1 MTELSEHIA
10 LEINGQEV
18 GLSEVVRSAK
28 WRGQLSFLRDA
39 INTVIIRQ
47 EAERRGLTVPD
58 DELQQAADEFRIS
71 HDLHDAEATE
81 QWLTANYLTVEE
93 WERLLE
99 EEVLARKL
107 RDLQTNGR
115 VEQHF
120 AENRLSF
127 EAATV
132 SQLIA
137 DSEDVARELR
147 SQIVE
152 EGVDFHALARQY
164 SKDEATRLAGG
175 YMGRIRRT
183 DMEAAVEASVFGAK
197 PGKVVGPLKTDAG
210 WILAK
215 IEALHPAQLNDAT
228 RASIKQTL
236 FEEWLAELRRRAR
249 IRIPLLKHE
258 E

>member
-81 QWLTANYLTVEE
+81 QWLKANYLTVEE

-147 SQIVE
+147 AQIVE

-164 SKDEATRLAGG
+164 SKDEATRPAGG

-197 PGKVVGPLKTDAG
+197 PGKVIGPLKTDAG
-210 WILAK
+210 WMLAK
-215 IEALHPAQLNDAT
+215 IEALHPAQLDDAT
-228 RASIKQTL
+228 RESIKQTL